1 MIKNVTVMM
10 LKKKYESNEN
20 FVLLDVRTDLEI
32 SKTKIPIDSIH
43 IPMNEIPDKISQ
55 LNTND
60 EIIVYCKSGVRS
72 KKVCEFL
79 SINNFKN
86 ISNLEGGIVA
96 WGQEIDP
103 KILINL
109 L

>member
-1 MIKNVTVMM
+1 MIKNVTVTV

-79 SINNFKN
+79 STNNFKN

-96 WGQEIDP
+96 WANEFDIIMLN
-103 KILINL
+103 KLF
-109 L
+109 